1 MQSHLVPKIMHQKYP
16 YFLRLLYYIQIGF
29 IVFVPG
35 HTGLIPMQF
44 AFLSV
49 PASVFFSFQFVLCFS
64 LFETRRCVVV
74 MSKDLK
80 LNPSVLPVLLE
91 TRKCLFSLLRYTRKS
106 CWRKKYKKKKVR
118 TQKRKC
124 VRSVGQHSLQ
134 GQIIIVRMV
143 SSLTGFAL
151 IYNTVKCDVNCIFRN
166 N

>member
-1 MQSHLVPKIMHQKYP
+1 MHQKYP

-91 TRKCLFSLLRYTRKS
+91 TRKCLFFAVKIHEKKLLAQEVQEEKS
-106 CWRKKYKKKKVR
+106 ENSKEEVCQVCRATLTLGANY
-118 TQKRKC
+118 
-124 VRSVGQHSLQ
+124 HSKDGLQ
-134 GQIIIVRMV
+134 FNWFCFD
-143 SSLTGFAL
+143 L
-151 IYNTVKCDVNCIFRN
+151 
-166 N
+166 